1 MPWVLAWHN
10 RCFFCCTAYCDRSM
24 ILIQGNFKP
33 YCHVSVLSAFADM
46 LFMSITAKLWN
57 CVWLQN
63 ALERRVPIT
72 VRPVNRD
79 DAPTSQ
85 TGLSLH
91 APITCD
97 AWLTVHPR
105 KKRRVCVRGV
115 FSCATSDHQHAQ
127 VLFVLVQLG
136 RCTHLIHP
144 PPFKKHLI
152 MLLP

>member
-24 ILIQGNFKP
+24 ILIQGNLKP

-57 CVWLQN
+57 CIWLQN

-72 VRPVNRD
+72 LRPVNRD

-105 KKRRVCVRGV
+105 KKRHVCVRGV
-115 FSCATSDHQHAQ
+115 FSCLITNMHK
-127 VLFVLVQLG
+127 LFLSLCNWG
-136 RCTHLIHP
+136 AAPISSTHP
-144 PPFKKHLI
+144 PSKNT
-152 MLLP
+152 